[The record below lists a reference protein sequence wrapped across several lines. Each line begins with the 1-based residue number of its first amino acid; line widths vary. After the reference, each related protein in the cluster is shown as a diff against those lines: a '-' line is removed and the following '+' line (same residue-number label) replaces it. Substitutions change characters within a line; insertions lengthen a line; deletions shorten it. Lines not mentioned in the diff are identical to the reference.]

1 MNFKTMMV
9 QKKIV
14 FQIKSI
20 QFKAINNVKHTE
32 SKMIEYL
39 IIHNKKQMHL
49 GSICQILNNKHSLN
63 KNKLKIIIL
72 LRIIQQTLR
81 IKILKILKVRMMNIP
96 KQMKIIWNN

>member
-39 IIHNKKQMHL
+39 IIHNK
-49 GSICQILNNKHSLN
+49 
-63 KNKLKIIIL
+63 
-72 LRIIQQTLR
+72 
-81 IKILKILKVRMMNIP
+81 
-96 KQMKIIWNN
+96 MKIKKNRK